1 MDKITKKLISYFVLV
16 TAIVVIISSIII
28 SFFLS
33 KIYINIQYNELEIAT
48 NKIYELISDGNST
61 VNYQNYNLD
70 NISAVLVKDGNI
82 QNICGKM
89 YGISKKIIDTNTN
102 DIFENH
108 VGEKFI
114 SFKSS
119 TDIGDII
126 AFKSYDDTSQ
136 YIKYINLILCIV
148 FLVSLI
154 FSILIGLFLGKRFTT
169 PILKLKKAAL
179 EISNENFN
187 VDLDVNTK
195 DEIQDLSQSLKA
207 MSEELNHKNTLQKE
221 FIANVSHDFKTP
233 LAIIRGYSEAIKDG
247 LVTENDA
254 KEYSNDII
262 TEVDRLNALVLGI
275 LEVSKYREGKKNLN
289 LQSVPLDEYLN
300 DIWNRFTLGHK
311 NIHENFHLMI
321 DDSINAVIVTFD
333 PEEISR
339 VLYNFLTNSIS
350 HSTPDTDIILK
361 AISTNSS
368 IKISVI
374 DYGEG
379 ISKEHLTDV
388 WTRYYKGKDSGGMGL
403 GLPICSEIL
412 KAHGFN
418 YNAESTIGNGS
429 EFYFEIPTKS

>member
-1 MDKITKKLISYFVLV
+1 YFVLV

-33 KIYINIQYNELEIAT
+33 KVYVNIQYNELENAS
-48 NKIYELISDGNST
+48 NKIYELIRDSNSNG
-61 VNYQNYNLD
+61 NYQNYNLD
-70 NISAVLVKDGNI
+70 NISVVLVRDGNVKT
-82 QNICGKM
+82 ICGKM
-89 YGISKKIIDTNTN
+89 YGISQKIIDTGTT

-114 SFKSS
+114 SFKNP

-136 YIKYINLILCIV
+136 YIKYINLILGV
-148 FLVSLI
+148 AFLVSLI

-187 VDLDVNTK
+187 VDLDVTTR
-195 DEIQDLSQSLKA
+195 DEIQDLSQSLKT

-247 LVTENDA
+247 LVTDNDVKA
-254 KEYSNDII
+254 YSNDII
-262 TEVDRLNALVLGI
+262 TEVDRLNTLVLGI
-275 LEVSKYREGKKNLN
+275 LEVSKYREGKKILD
-289 LQSVPLDEYLN
+289 LQTIPLEEYLN
-300 DIWNRFTLGHK
+300 DIWNRFILGHK
-311 NIHENFHLMI
+311 NILEDFQLII
-321 DDSINAVIVTFD
+321 DDSINYLMVTFD

-339 VLYNFLTNSIS
+339 VLYNFLTNAIS
-350 HSTPDTDIILK
+350 HSTNNTDIILK
-361 AISTNSS
+361 ATSTDSS
-368 IKISVI
+368 IKVSVI
-374 DYGEG
+374 DHGEG
-379 ISKEHLTDV
+379 ISKEHLSNI

-412 KAHGFN
+412 KAHSFN
-418 YNAESTIGNGS
+418 YGAESIIGKGS
-429 EFYFEIPTKS
+429 EFYFEIPTK